1 MLRFYGFLLPNLLL
15 TLKNHHI
22 SCSFHLCSKGCY
34 FQPSR
39 DTYTYIFVDVAIYAF
54 QSIPWISAGSEG
66 GNATRSFWIWFQ
78 GHDGHVFELG
88 ILTSGTRE
96 PICEHKYTCSHMARF
111 RRLLCACN
119 TTKLRCQEPPLDSLP
134 WASGERSFPVWCS
147 WLQWWSCPAPSS
159 GWHKIGI
166 CKVGQM
172 DSAVRPRQHWV
183 SMLITFDTC
192 LPSMRACH

>member
-134 WASGERSFPVWCS
+134 WASGEKVISCLVFLVTMMKLSGTFFWMTQNWHLQSRTNGFCS
-147 WLQWWSCPAPSS
+147 
-159 GWHKIGI
+159 
-166 CKVGQM
+166 
-172 DSAVRPRQHWV
+172 
-183 SMLITFDTC
+183 
-192 LPSMRACH
+192 